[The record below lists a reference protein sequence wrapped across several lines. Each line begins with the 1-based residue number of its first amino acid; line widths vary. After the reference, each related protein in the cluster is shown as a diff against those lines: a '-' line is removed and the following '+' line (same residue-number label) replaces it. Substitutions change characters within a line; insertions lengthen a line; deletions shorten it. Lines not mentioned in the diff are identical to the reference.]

1 MLSDSQKHLA
11 SLSAILTRSV
21 VVVGFHEIRMGAG
34 RILVCNVLL
43 SVAYQRQQLRYYSLI
58 IGDKS

>member
-1 MLSDSQKHLA
+1 
-11 SLSAILTRSV
+11 
-21 VVVGFHEIRMGAG
+21 MGAG

-43 SVAYQRQQLRYYSLI
+43 SVAYQQQQLRYYSLI